1 MKIMKILIITGPP
14 YSGKGTQCE
23 FLKAIL
29 NYKHISTGDVCR
41 KEKTNETDIGLVL
54 SEYEEKGDLVPDTIM
69 KNLFGNI
76 LDQNLQSQGVILDGY
91 PRTIAQVDDLMELIE
106 DRNLSVENVLNIEV
120 PKVELL
126 KRAKKRAETSNRID
140 DKDESTHV
148 KRIQIF
154 EEQTKPA
161 ITYMKT
167 LLKVND
173 FDGLGSIETI
183 TNKIKSSLT
192 N

>member
-1 MKIMKILIITGPP
+1 MNILIITGPP

-23 FLKAIL
+23 FLKSIL
-29 NYKHISTGDVCR
+29 NYEHVSTGDVCR
-41 KEKTNETDIGLVL
+41 KEKINKTEIGRIL
-54 SEYEEKGDLVPDTIM
+54 SKYEEKGDLVPDDIM

-76 LDQNLQSQGVILDGY
+76 LDQNIKNQGVILDGY
-91 PRTIAQVDDLMELIE
+91 PRTIAQVDDLIALIT
-106 DRNLSVENVLNIEV
+106 DRNLSIENILNIEV

-140 DKDESTHV
+140 DKDEHIYV

-161 ITYMKT
+161 IAYMKT
-167 LLKVND
+167 LMTVND
-173 FDGLGSIETI
+173 FDGLGSIESI
-183 TNKIKSSLT
+183 TNNIKSSLT